1 MFKRFVWVL
10 LLSSVTALTAQSFSV
25 RGKVVD
31 LSGALLP
38 GVKVTLQ
45 HKDSRMM
52 WETVSS
58 GDGQFDF
65 AGVPAGD
72 VELRAE
78 LPGFKTAVLKSK
90 LGAVAVTD
98 VSIMLHVA
106 SVAQTVEVQATGGV
120 FNTSSATIGGG
131 RVQRRDSGR
140 VDRRPRKMNTES
152 YLHIDENPFIRVSD
166 DPRSTFATDVDTASY
181 ANVRRFLND
190 NQLPP
195 IDAIRIEE
203 LVNYF
208 AYHYDPPSGKDP
220 IAIYTETANPF
231 WAPKHRIVKIALRSR
246 DIDIATRKP
255 ANLVFLIDVSGSM
268 NDDMKLPLVQRSLHL
283 LVNQLHD
290 DDRIAMVVYAGS
302 SGLVLPSTLGSEPIH
317 RAIDKLQ
324 AGGSTNGGEGIQL
337 AYATAAANYIQ
348 NGVNRVILATD
359 GDFNVGVT
367 NEGDLVR
374 LIQDKA
380 SSRVSLTVL
389 GFGIGNYKDSTL
401 EKLADKGHG
410 NYAYI
415 DNFQEAKRVLVEQL
429 AGTLLTVA
437 KDVKLQIEFNPSTV
451 AAYRLIG
458 YENRLLEHA
467 DFDNDAKQGGDV
479 GAGLSVTALYEVIPV
494 GVPLDVP
501 GAAPLKYQQPSKGR
515 NGRKDELLTVSIRYK
530 MPEGGKSTLLAVP
543 VRDAG
548 AAWESVS
555 DDFRFA
561 ASVAA
566 VGMVLRASP
575 HKGTATFD
583 AVLDAVEPAL
593 RGESSAYRS
602 EFVDLVRKARALH
615 GSMSSRE

>member
-1 MFKRFVWVL
+1 
-10 LLSSVTALTAQSFSV
+10 
-25 RGKVVD
+25 
-31 LSGALLP
+31 
-38 GVKVTLQ
+38 
-45 HKDSRMM
+45 
-52 WETVSS
+52 
-58 GDGQFDF
+58 
-65 AGVPAGD
+65 
-72 VELRAE
+72 
-78 LPGFKTAVLKSK
+78 
-90 LGAVAVTD
+90 
-98 VSIMLHVA
+98 
-106 SVAQTVEVQATGGV
+106 
-120 FNTSSATIGGG
+120 
-131 RVQRRDSGR
+131 
-140 VDRRPRKMNTES
+140 
-152 YLHIDENPFIRVSD
+152 
-166 DPRSTFATDVDTASY
+166 
-181 ANVRRFLND
+181 
-190 NQLPP
+190 
-195 IDAIRIEE
+195 
-203 LVNYF
+203 
-208 AYHYDPPSGKDP
+208 
-220 IAIYTETANPF
+220 
-231 WAPKHRIVKIALRSR
+231 
-246 DIDIATRKP
+246 
-255 ANLVFLIDVSGSM
+255 
-268 NDDMKLPLVQRSLHL
+268 
-283 LVNQLHD
+283 
-290 DDRIAMVVYAGS
+290 VYAGS
-302 SGLVLPSTLGSEPIH
+302 SGLVLPSTLGSEKERIN
-317 RAIDKLQ
+317 RAIDNLQ

-337 AYATAAANYIQ
+337 AYATAAANYVQ

-380 SSRVSLTVL
+380 SSGVSLTVL

-437 KDVKLQIEFNPSTV
+437 KDVKLQIEFNPATV

-479 GAGLSVTALYEVIPV
+479 GAGLSVTALYEVIPM

-501 GAAPLKYQQPSKGR
+501 GAAPLKYQQPSKAR
-515 NGRKDELLTVSIRYK
+515 NARKDELLTVSVRYK

-555 DDFRFA
+555 NDFRFA

-566 VGMVLRASP
+566 FGMVLRASP

-583 AVLDAVEPAL
+583 AVLDAVEPTLNRAD
-593 RGESSAYRS
+593 GVSSAYRS

-615 GSMSSRE
+615 GSISARE